1 MITITKKQDCCGC
14 TACSNVC
21 SKNAIKMVAD
31 AEGFLYPKINAD
43 LCNNCGLCEK
53 VCPIINKVN
62 ETVTKQHGYVVQN
75 KDSKVL
81 KESTSGGAFTA
92 IAEYVIKKGGIVF
105 GAAFDNDFRVIHTSA
120 ESVSD
125 LRKFRNS
132 KYVQSDP
139 NDTFRQVRSILK
151 TGRLVCYSGTPCQ
164 IEGLKSFL
172 INDYEN
178 LITIDVVC
186 HAVPSPL
193 IWEKYKSL
201 FTDEGGIT
209 KAAFRDKTHY
219 GYEYSQMAM
228 DTKKQHYHQGV
239 ETDPF
244 LRAFFSD
251 LSDRPSCYSCAF
263 KKRYRESDVTIWDC
277 FEPDKFDK
285 KLDNN
290 AGVTRIL
297 THSDKG
303 VKMISGILD
312 SFYYTKV
319 SADKLVEGVNEMYH
333 SVSMNPRRKEFF
345 VDAQSMENRAFF
357 EKYFPDTPKVKVE
370 RFVRHISEKMGIYK
384 IVKKTAK
391 KLLRK

>member
-186 HAVPSPL
+186 HAAPSPL

-209 KAAFRDKTHY
+209 KAA
-219 GYEYSQMAM
+219 
-228 DTKKQHYHQGV
+228 
-239 ETDPF
+239 
-244 LRAFFSD
+244 
-251 LSDRPSCYSCAF
+251 
-263 KKRYRESDVTIWDC
+263 
-277 FEPDKFDK
+277 
-285 KLDNN
+285 
-290 AGVTRIL
+290 
-297 THSDKG
+297 
-303 VKMISGILD
+303 
-312 SFYYTKV
+312 
-319 SADKLVEGVNEMYH
+319 
-333 SVSMNPRRKEFF
+333 
-345 VDAQSMENRAFF
+345 
-357 EKYFPDTPKVKVE
+357 
-370 RFVRHISEKMGIYK
+370 
-384 IVKKTAK
+384 
-391 KLLRK
+391 